1 MASQHSLLG
10 EMSLR
15 IRHMAPFLAQYDF
28 TNKVL
33 GFIGHT
39 LFGSLRY
46 ESWRFGHY
54 MDRNF
59 WQ

>member
-1 MASQHSLLG
+1 MASQHSSLG

-33 GFIGHT
+33 DFIGYT
-39 LFGSLRY
+39 LLGFLRY
-46 ESWRFGHY
+46 ESWRFGNY
-54 MDRNF
+54 MDRDLR
-59 WQ
+59 Q